1 VKNNNNRATSL
12 FYRSFFS
19 LKISGA
25 LWIKVILE
33 HLIIC
38 NRCKDIDV
46 DSCVTNIAMIAH
58 LDTKIEKLNTQVK
71 LANDELD
78 KIKFLRG
85 AYTCGRHPSIKG
97 GLGFQ
102 KGTKDKTSHEAPKF
116 IKEKGEAPMAS
127 MFILARIMLIFM
139 LMLRMFTKLLA
150 IFMMLVLII
159 LSMMCVMMFIH
170 LMP

>member
-46 DSCVTNIAMIAH
+46 DSCVTNIAMIA
-58 LDTKIEKLNTQVK
+58 QVK